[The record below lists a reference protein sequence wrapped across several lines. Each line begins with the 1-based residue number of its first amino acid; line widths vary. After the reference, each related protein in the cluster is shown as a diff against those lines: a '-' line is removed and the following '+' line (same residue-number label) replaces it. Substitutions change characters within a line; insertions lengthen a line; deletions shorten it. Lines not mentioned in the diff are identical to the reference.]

1 MINQFNSTGMIPIHQ
16 VSEMMSFKSINTT
29 MKWLEINGVKI
40 HRVSNKKYVF
50 EIDILSEIDKLQVK
64 ELKKRYPEKWIE
76 MYRTIATNPKVCEL
90 VLLQI
95 GDEPIQNSKYTM
107 VKVKNKKEEELL
119 KQLLSCKN

>member
-76 MYRTIATNPKVCEL
+76 MYRTIATNQKVCEL
-90 VLLQI
+90 VLLQVA
-95 GDEPIQNSKYTM
+95 DEPTNYKSYTM
-107 VKVKNKKEEELL
+107 VKVNNKKEEGLL
-119 KQLLSCKN
+119 KQLLS